1 MFTPI
6 GLGLASIALCLFVD
20 SSAAAHVEG
29 PRERQCKID
38 HHTCVITTN
47 GFATDRCDCLVNG
60 IACYPRSKCDLA
72 VFTRDADRLC
82 DWPIPRS
89 VFADNCARYSD
100 AHMEQSALGAI
111 LAWCVCSLV
120 LGGLVIYLVVVTRNR
135 NEMKWQQ
142 DMCVATTA
150 LFFTVLIS
158 LAWISGM
165 ASLFFIIVYTVF
177 VFLVY
182 FGCFYGTQYNAQQTV
197 DGSEGSEISHKH
209 ETAPPEIQE

>member
-1 MFTPI
+1 M
-6 GLGLASIALCLFVD
+6 
-20 SSAAAHVEG
+20 
-29 PRERQCKID
+29 
-38 HHTCVITTN
+38 
-47 GFATDRCDCLVNG
+47 
-60 IACYPRSKCDLA
+60 
-72 VFTRDADRLC
+72 
-82 DWPIPRS
+82 
-89 VFADNCARYSD
+89 
-100 AHMEQSALGAI
+100 
-111 LAWCVCSLV
+111 
-120 LGGLVIYLVVVTRNR
+120 IYLVVITRNR

-177 VFLVY
+177 VFFVY

-209 ETAPPEIQE
+209 DTAPPEIQK